1 METQTGE
8 RNLGAVQCKT
18 DRTYHALGE
27 GDMRLPQTNRIPW
40 GCEVRAGFRS
50 EVSRG
55 VRRGKEMNR
64 INEKAVIWEICCEME
79 KLGME
84 LILRESE
91 IQEYKSWVAIRE
103 ATRKGYK
110 KEIE

>member
-1 METQTGE
+1 
-8 RNLGAVQCKT
+8 
-18 DRTYHALGE
+18 
-27 GDMRLPQTNRIPW
+27 
-40 GCEVRAGFRS
+40 
-50 EVSRG
+50 
-55 VRRGKEMNR
+55 MNR